1 MDFLSSLCL
10 KTKVSVICFVLGKMA
25 FLPSV
30 AFLFS
35 RQMENAL
42 MSIYVYSFL
51 IAVSFILALI
61 ASNSKK
67 INTSMLTNKI
77 NKNAGDEC
85 VFTVIVKN
93 GKIIAIN

>member
-1 MDFLSSLCL
+1 MDFFDSLCL
-10 KTKVSVICFVLGKMA
+10 KTKISVICFILGKMA
-25 FLPSV
+25 FLPTV
-30 AFLFS
+30 VFLFS

-51 IAVSFILALI
+51 ILASFILSLI

-77 NKNAGDEC
+77 NKNSEGA
-85 VFTVIVKN
+85 FTVIVKN